1 LPELLLSCQE
11 IGKAFGARP
20 LFESL
25 SFGVFEGDRV
35 GLVGPNGSGK
45 STLLKILAGLETPDT
60 GTRAVR
66 KRLRVGYVPQDAVF
80 PDEATP
86 ESVLSEAL
94 ADAHLEEFEKVTRI
108 EVVLARAGFTDAR
121 QTVRTLSGGWKK
133 RLAVARELARE
144 PELLLLD
151 EPTNHLDVEGI
162 VWLEELLQKETLA
175 YVVVSHDRYF
185 LENVAA
191 RMLELSRTWAQGLFE
206 VKGGYRDFLAQK
218 DEALAGQAA
227 YQDSLANKVRGE
239 LEWLSRKAKARTRK
253 AQARID
259 EAGRLVDELADL
271 EGRNR
276 KQTAGIE
283 FSASARKTREL
294 LKVKDV
300 GKSFGGRPIVRGLS
314 VVLSPGLRLGLLGP
328 NGSGKSTVLH
338 LLSGTLAPDAGTVT
352 RAPHLKVVEFHQ
364 DRSLLDPART
374 LRKTLSPDGDAVIH
388 QGRSVH
394 VAGWAKRFLFE
405 ADQLDQP
412 VGRLSGGE
420 QARVLIAK
428 LMLEPAD
435 VLLLDE
441 PTNDLDIPTL
451 EVLEE
456 SLLEFPGALVLVTHD
471 RYLLDRVSTRILAL
485 DGRGGA
491 RSFADY
497 PQWELAQAAEIE
509 AVEEA
514 ERRAKR
520 PAPRAAS
527 APRTPAAKLSY
538 KEKQEWEG
546 MEKAILTAEATL
558 EQSNAAAHD
567 PAIATNA
574 TALHDAL
581 ARLHQ
586 SQVEVERLY
595 ARWAELE
602 AKLK

>member
-1 LPELLLSCQE
+1 
-11 IGKAFGARP
+11 
-20 LFESL
+20 
-25 SFGVFEGDRV
+25 
-35 GLVGPNGSGK
+35 
-45 STLLKILAGLETPDT
+45 
-60 GTRAVR
+60 
-66 KRLRVGYVPQDAVF
+66 
-80 PDEATP
+80 
-86 ESVLSEAL
+86 
-94 ADAHLEEFEKVTRI
+94 
-108 EVVLARAGFTDAR
+108 
-121 QTVRTLSGGWKK
+121 
-133 RLAVARELARE
+133 
-144 PELLLLD
+144 
-151 EPTNHLDVEGI
+151 
-162 VWLEELLQKETLA
+162 ETLA

-185 LENVAA
+185 LENVAS
-191 RMLELSRTWAQGLFE
+191 RMLELSRTWLQGLFE
-206 VKGGYRDFLAQK
+206 VKGTYRDFLAQK

-259 EAGRLVDELADL
+259 VAGRLVDELADL
-271 EGRNR
+271 ETRNR
-276 KQTAGIE
+276 KQSAGIE

-294 LKVKDV
+294 LKSKDV
-300 GKSFGGRPIVRGLS
+300 AKSFAGRPVVQGLTL
-314 VVLSPGLRLGLLGP
+314 VLSPGQRLGLLGP

-338 LLSGTLAPDAGTVT
+338 LLSGDLAPDGGSVT

-388 QGRSVH
+388 QGRSIH

-420 QARVLIAK
+420 QARVLIAR

-491 RSFADY
+491 RLYADY
-497 PQWELAQAAEIE
+497 PQWEAEQAA
-509 AVEEA
+509 AEEA
-514 ERRAKR
+514 TAESARRAKR
-520 PAPRAAS
+520 PAARAS
-527 APRTPAAKLSY
+527 APLAARAPAKLSY
-538 KEKQEWEG
+538 KEKQEWER
-546 MEKAILTAEATL
+546 MEAAILTAEASV
-558 EQSNAAAHD
+558 EAANAAAHD
-567 PAIATNA
+567 PAIATDA
-574 TALHDAL
+574 ASLRSALES
-581 ARLHQ
+581 LHAAQ
-586 SQVEVERLY
+586 SEVERLY
-595 ARWAELE
+595 HRWAELE
-602 AKLK
+602 AKQKA

>member
-1 LPELLLSCQE
+1 
-11 IGKAFGARP
+11 
-20 LFESL
+20 
-25 SFGVFEGDRV
+25 
-35 GLVGPNGSGK
+35 
-45 STLLKILAGLETPDT
+45 
-60 GTRAVR
+60 
-66 KRLRVGYVPQDAVF
+66 
-80 PDEATP
+80 
-86 ESVLSEAL
+86 
-94 ADAHLEEFEKVTRI
+94 
-108 EVVLARAGFTDAR
+108 
-121 QTVRTLSGGWKK
+121 
-133 RLAVARELARE
+133 
-144 PELLLLD
+144 
-151 EPTNHLDVEGI
+151 
-162 VWLEELLQKETLA
+162 
-175 YVVVSHDRYF
+175 
-185 LENVAA
+185 
-191 RMLELSRTWAQGLFE
+191 
-206 VKGGYRDFLAQK
+206 
-218 DEALAGQAA
+218 
-227 YQDSLANKVRGE
+227 
-239 LEWLSRKAKARTRK
+239 
-253 AQARID
+253 
-259 EAGRLVDELADL
+259 
-271 EGRNR
+271 
-276 KQTAGIE
+276 
-283 FSASARKTREL
+283 
-294 LKVKDV
+294 
-300 GKSFGGRPIVRGLS
+300 
-314 VVLSPGLRLGLLGP
+314 
-328 NGSGKSTVLH
+328 
-338 LLSGTLAPDAGTVT
+338 
-352 RAPHLKVVEFHQ
+352 
-364 DRSLLDPART
+364 
-374 LRKTLSPDGDAVIH
+374 
-388 QGRSVH
+388 
-394 VAGWAKRFLFE
+394 
-405 ADQLDQP
+405 
-412 VGRLSGGE
+412 
-420 QARVLIAK
+420 
-428 LMLEPAD
+428 MLEPAD
-435 VLLLDE
+435 ELLLDE